1 MLESRLLTADW
12 DLLRIE
18 VGIDGWRWTGPVI
31 FMSFLVIRDMPA
43 DSSRVHSRKRPLLS
57 RVAVRCSCCAMPAMG
72 ALVALARVYSVFSSV
87 VRDFCLFLLD
97 TKKRE

>member
-1 MLESRLLTADW
+1 MLENRLLSVDW

-57 RVAVRCSCCAMPAMG
+57 
-72 ALVALARVYSVFSSV
+72 
-87 VRDFCLFLLD
+87 
-97 TKKRE
+97 